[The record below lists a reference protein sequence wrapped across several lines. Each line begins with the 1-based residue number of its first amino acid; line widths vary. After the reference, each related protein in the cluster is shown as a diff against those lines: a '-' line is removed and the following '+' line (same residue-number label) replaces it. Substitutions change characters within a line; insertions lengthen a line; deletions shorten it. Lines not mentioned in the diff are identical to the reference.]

1 MCFLPQLLSSA
12 LVAQSSQRQNINKRY
27 GCVLIT
33 LYLKNETVFCQI
45 FICHKIFF
53 FFIFDRVINWLTE
66 GSDKEGGGSRDQ
78 DAEYM

>member
-1 MCFLPQLLSSA
+1 MKLCFVKFL
-12 LVAQSSQRQNINKRY
+12 
-27 GCVLIT
+27 CVT
-33 LYLKNETVFCQI
+33 KY
-45 FICHKIFF
+45 FF